1 MWRKDISLVA
11 RWSAFAIVAALWAAP
26 ARASGFSE
34 AGRPRTFAKA
44 PDVRETYFVATRG
57 PSQFDR
63 IGLHHLYQGAAA
75 PRHPAIVVLFLPGT
89 NMNGEVAPDDPRYS
103 FPLYLAAHGVD
114 IWTMDYRTHFIP
126 PETPMA
132 RLGELRGWT
141 CELFVSDIA
150 AAADFIRRETGQA
163 KIFVAGFSRGVE
175 FEYLYAS
182 IYPERVEGLIAL
194 DGFIP
199 RQPSRPAPKRYADDL
214 GGRHL
219 TWEKRKALLDRVIKD
234 PDGPA
239 PLAKFK
245 TARENLE
252 FVLYHSAGFGGHG
265 GLANPQG
272 GFSNVEVLARVLAT
286 YDRYW
291 PAVQDT
297 ENPFTP
303 ERLARLRASK
313 IPVIA
318 FSSSNIAPGWPA
330 MVAESAHSTASRDV
344 TVTNLPGWGH
354 LDVLSGTKAETRVY
368 APVLGWLRR
377 HRTAATSDVATV
389 GGRAV
394 RSGASR

>member
-1 MWRKDISLVA
+1 MRRKDISLRA
-11 RWSAFAIVAALWAAP
+11 RLIAVAIVAALWAIP

-34 AGRPRTFAKA
+34 VGRTRGFAKA
-44 PDVRETYFVATRG
+44 RGVHETDFDAVRG

-63 IGLHHLYQGAAA
+63 IGLHHLYYGAAA

-114 IWTMDYRTHFIP
+114 VWTMDYRTHFIP
-126 PETPMA
+126 PETPIA
-132 RLGELRGWT
+132 KLGELRGWT
-141 CELFVSDIA
+141 CDLFVSDIA
-150 AAADFIRRETGQA
+150 ASSNFIRREAGQP

-175 FEYLYAS
+175 FEYLFAS

-199 RQPSRPAPKRYADDL
+199 RRPAGPVPERYADDL

-219 TWEKRKALLDRVIKD
+219 TWAKRKALIERVIEN

-239 PLAKFK
+239 PLKKFK

-252 FVLYHSAGFGGHG
+252 YVLYHSVGFGGHG
-265 GLANPQG
+265 GLANPEG

-291 PAVQDT
+291 PAVQDA

-303 ERLARLRASK
+303 ARLSRLRASK

-344 TVTNLPGWGH
+344 TVTNFPGWGH
-354 LDVLSGTKAETRVY
+354 LDVLSGTEAEARVY
-368 APVLGWLRR
+368 APVLGWLRQ
-377 HRTAATSDVATV
+377 HRKAASDVAA
-389 GGRAV
+389 GDRAALHA
-394 RSGASR
+394 ASR

>member
-1 MWRKDISLVA
+1 MWGKGISLAA
-11 RWSAFAIVAALWAAP
+11 RLSAITIVAVLWAAA

-34 AGRPRTFAKA
+34 VGGPRTFARA
-44 PDVRETYFVATRG
+44 PNVRESYFVATRG

-63 IGLHHLYQGAAA
+63 IGLHHLHGNGSSAHQRG
-75 PRHPAIVVLFLPGT
+75 IVVLFLPGT
-89 NMNGEVAPDDPRYS
+89 NMNGEIAPDEPRYS
-103 FPLYLAAHGVD
+103 FPLYLAAHGADV
-114 IWTMDYRTHFIP
+114 WTMDYRTHFIP
-126 PETPMA
+126 PGTPMSQ
-132 RLGELRGWT
+132 LGELRGWT

-150 AAADFIRRETGQA
+150 AAANFIRRKTGRA
-163 KIFVAGFSRGVE
+163 KIFLAGFSRGVE

-182 IYPERVEGLIAL
+182 MYPERVEGLIAL

-199 RQPSRPAPKRYADDL
+199 RRPSRPAPERYADDL
-214 GGRHL
+214 GGRRL
-219 TWEKRKALLDRVIKD
+219 TWDKRKALLQRVIKN

-272 GFSNVEVLARVLAT
+272 GFSKVEVLARVLAT

-303 ERLARLRASK
+303 ARLARLRAAK

-344 TVTNLPGWGH
+344 TVTKLPGWGH
-354 LDVLSGTKAETRVY
+354 LDVLSGTKAEARVY
-368 APVLGWLRR
+368 EPVLGWLRR
-377 HRTAATSDVATV
+377 HRNAATSDAATA
-389 GGRAV
+389 GDKAV